1 MEIFALFSVQPMMV
15 NKDLGTKY
23 YTNKQRA
30 ILWSAFSKTT
40 HAKPEEREFFA
51 KQMGLSSETGAQSV
65 QIWFQNQRNLALQ
78 PIMVNEDQIRLQNGQ
93 NEKRQYTKHT
103 AGQKV
108 ILWRA
113 YAQNKFPNKQMEEE
127 LVRKLG
133 LPTETGVKTV
143 QNWFKNRRS
152 DGKKRKFEP
161 IKSSSTTNQPQQV
174 ATPTNT
180 PPQSVSPPEKL
191 HRRGQVNLPAT
202 PTSQQIQGGGQVNWA
217 ATNTNQ
223 QFQGR
228 GQVTLAATPPFRQI
242 QGCGKVNWEA
252 TITPK
257 PIQGRGQ
264 VNQAPTFQ
272 QPHCLYMDLDGKKL
286 VTSNLPFE
294 NFISCKGTIHI
305 GNFSLLEKWHL

>member
-1 MEIFALFSVQPMMV
+1 MTV
-15 NKDLGTKY
+15 NEDLGTKY
-23 YTNKQRA
+23 YTNKQKA

-133 LPTETGVKTV
+133 LPTDTGVKTV

-152 DGKKRKFEP
+152 DAKKKKLEQRKSVWCSRCC
-161 IKSSSTTNQPQQV
+161 KTC
-174 ATPTNT
+174 
-180 PPQSVSPPEKL
+180 QSV
-191 HRRGQVNLPAT
+191 
-202 PTSQQIQGGGQVNWA
+202 
-217 ATNTNQ
+217 
-223 QFQGR
+223 
-228 GQVTLAATPPFRQI
+228 
-242 QGCGKVNWEA
+242 
-252 TITPK
+252 
-257 PIQGRGQ
+257 
-264 VNQAPTFQ
+264 
-272 QPHCLYMDLDGKKL
+272 
-286 VTSNLPFE
+286 
-294 NFISCKGTIHI
+294 
-305 GNFSLLEKWHL
+305 